1 MTATSDMMFAVK
13 RRQYACMFA
22 SQVKPSVIPLFERL
36 LSTGTFQATAL
47 DSRASADEAIASAS
61 DQPEASS
68 PAADTE
74 HSMARLV
81 FTAEKAVPWLEKLVT
96 QIKVG

>member
-1 MTATSDMMFAVK
+1 MTATSDMMFAMR
-13 RRQYACMFA
+13 RRQYACMLA

-47 DSRASADEAIASAS
+47 DSRASADEAIAS
-61 DQPEASS
+61 DQSEASS

-74 HSMARLV
+74 QSMARLV
-81 FTAEKAVPWLEKLVT
+81 FTAEKTVPWLESLVT